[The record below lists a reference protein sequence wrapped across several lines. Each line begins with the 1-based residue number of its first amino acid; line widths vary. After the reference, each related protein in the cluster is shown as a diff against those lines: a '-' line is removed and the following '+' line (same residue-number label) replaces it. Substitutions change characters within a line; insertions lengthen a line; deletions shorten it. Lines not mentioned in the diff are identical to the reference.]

1 MMHVIQMSA
10 KLLKHLIL

>member
-10 KLLKHLIL
+10 KLLKRLIL